1 MLKSYIIAKTLSA
14 YILNLRLKIFF
25 NPGGFYLTEKI
36 PCALFFV
43 RYGFFFFTLMNQQKQ
58 LGLSV

>member
-25 NPGGFYLTEKI
+25 NPGGFYLREKI

-43 RYGFFFFTLMNQQKQ
+43 RYGFFFTLMNQQKQ